1 MDIGISTALDQN
13 PGLFCLTPPRDFGI
27 MGALMTMPP
36 NILPTSGNLLNTDA
50 QALVNPVN
58 CVGVMG
64 KGLALQFKQAFP
76 QNYAAYRAAC
86 GRGEV
91 QPGRMFVTETGLAT
105 GTQFLINF
113 PTKRDWRQPSRLED
127 IETGLT
133 ALVAEVQARDI
144 RSLALPALGCGLGG
158 LDWNLVRPLIL
169 DAFAAFP
176 DVRVLLYG
184 PQERAAGEP
193 K

>member
-1 MDIGISTALDQN
+1 
-13 PGLFCLTPPRDFGI
+13 
-27 MGALMTMPP
+27 MPP
-36 NILPTSGNLLNTDA
+36 NIFPTSGNLLDADA

-76 QNYAAYRAAC
+76 ANYAAYRAAC

-91 QPGRMFVTETGLAT
+91 QPGRMFVTETGAQT
-105 GTQFLINF
+105 GPQFLINF
-113 PTKRDWRQPSRLED
+113 PTKRDWRSASRLDD

-133 ALVAEVQARDI
+133 ALVAEVEVRDI

-158 LDWNLVRPLIL
+158 LDWEAVGPRIVNAFVALPDIRVVLYVPQELARTVRPQNALL
-169 DAFAAFP
+169 
-176 DVRVLLYG
+176 VL
-184 PQERAAGEP
+184 GE
-193 K
+193 

>member
-1 MDIGISTALDQN
+1 
-13 PGLFCLTPPRDFGI
+13 
-27 MGALMTMPP
+27 MPP
-36 NILPTSGNLLNTDA
+36 NILPTSGNLLDADA

-76 QNYAAYRAAC
+76 ANYAAYRAAC

-91 QPGRMFVTETGLAT
+91 QPGRMFVTETGAQT
-105 GTQFLINF
+105 GPQFLINF
-113 PTKRDWRQPSRLED
+113 PTKRDWRSASRLDD

-133 ALVAEVQARDI
+133 ALVAEVEARDI

-158 LDWNLVRPLIL
+158 LDWEAVGPQIVN
-169 DAFAAFP
+169 AFVTLP
-176 DVRVLLYG
+176 DVRVLLYV
-184 PQERAAGEP
+184 PQELSGIASLQGELAWI
-193 K
+193 